1 MSDELKQKNKGV
13 FGELWS
19 YMKIR
24 KKMWLLPLIILLV
37 LSMAIVIFTQSS
49 AVSVFI
55 YTLF

>member
-1 MSDELKQKNKGV
+1 MSEELKEKNKGV

-19 YMKIR
+19 YMKVR
-24 KKMWLLPLIILLV
+24 KKMWLLPLIVLLI
-37 LSMAIVIFTQSS
+37 LSMVIVVVTQSS